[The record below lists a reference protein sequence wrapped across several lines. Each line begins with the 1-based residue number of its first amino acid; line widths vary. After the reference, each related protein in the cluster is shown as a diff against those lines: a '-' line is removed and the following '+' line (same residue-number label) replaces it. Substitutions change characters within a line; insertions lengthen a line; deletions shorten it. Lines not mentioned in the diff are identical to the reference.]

1 MTTTRPS
8 ASPARHAALAEFLKA
23 RRAQMAPA
31 DFGFGPGGRR
41 RTPGLR
47 REELAQLC
55 DISATW
61 YTWIEQG
68 RDVAV
73 SGAVLLRFAQLFRL
87 TAAER
92 AYLFK
97 LAGKQDAL
105 TGVPEP
111 AGIPDALRAA
121 VKAVST
127 PAYVLD
133 RHYEPLAW
141 NSAAAR
147 HFSSWL
153 KPRVRPPTLLEYMFL
168 DPAARDFVV
177 EWPLRARRMV
187 AEFRAD
193 ASDFLE
199 AADVQARL
207 AQLDERSPEFHRLW
221 RLQDVAEREGGV
233 REFNHPKQGR
243 TRYEQVNL
251 RLALHRDI
259 KLVILVPAA
268 PG

>member
-1 MTTTRPS
+1 MATTRS
-8 ASPARHAALAEFLKA
+8 AANTARHPALAEFLKA
-23 RRAQMAPA
+23 RRAQLAPEA
-31 DFGFGPGGRR
+31 FGFGPGGRR

-47 REELAQLC
+47 REEMAQLC

-73 SGAVLLRFAQLFRL
+73 STAVLARFAQVLGL
-87 TAAER
+87 TASER

-97 LAGKQDAL
+97 LAGKQDAQ
-105 TGVPEP
+105 GGIPEP

-121 VKAVST
+121 VKAVTT

-141 NSAAAR
+141 NPAAAR
-147 HFSSWL
+147 HFAAWL

-177 EWPLRARRMV
+177 QWPLRARRMV

-199 AADVQARL
+199 TADLQARL
-207 AQLDERSPEFHRLW
+207 AHLSERSPEFDRLW
-221 RLQDVAEREGGV
+221 HMQDVAEREGGV
-233 REFNHPKQGR
+233 REFNHPKQGLV
-243 TRYEQVNL
+243 RYEQVNL
-251 RLALHRDI
+251 RLARRRDI

-268 PG
+268 W

>member
-1 MTTTRPS
+1 MTTTRS
-8 ASPARHAALAEFLKA
+8 AEQPRHAALAEFLKA

-31 DFGFGPGGRR
+31 DFGFGAGGRR

-73 SGAVLLRFAQLFRL
+73 SGAVLARLAQLFAL
-87 TAAER
+87 SASER
-92 AYLFK
+92 AFLFK

-105 TGVPEP
+105 GPAPEP
-111 AGIPDALRAA
+111 ASIPDALRAA

-141 NSAAAR
+141 NNAAAR
-147 HFSSWL
+147 HFSTWL
-153 KPRVRPPTLLEYMFL
+153 RPRVRPPTLLEYMFL
-168 DPAARDFVV
+168 DPAAQDFVV
-177 EWPLRARRMV
+177 DWPLRARRMV

-193 ASDFLE
+193 ASDYLE
-199 AADVQARL
+199 SADLQSRL
-207 AQLDERSPEFHRLW
+207 AQLRERSPEFHRLW
-221 RLQDVAEREGGV
+221 GMQDVAEREGGV
-233 REFNHPKQGR
+233 RGFNHPKQGLV
-243 TRYEQVNL
+243 RYEQVNL
-251 RLALHRDI
+251 RLAQRRDI
-259 KLVILVPAA
+259 KLVILVAA
-268 PG
+268 V